1 MDRRRY
7 GPVLATAFGFGLL
20 GVLVHPDRVAADLM
34 GDIQQG
40 LQTTGKLF
48 GINTIA
54 DVADLVAKGFATRRG
69 TTSETQ
75 AAPVPTSDEGG
86 AGNGFL
92 SPQTPSMMMMMM
104 RLFGL
109 DGGQLGAMLVNG
121 IIFLA
126 HVIGTNLGA
135 FRKPTPLD
143 PGMATFLREP
153 PRHPP
158 GEPASPD
165 AVPESNSSGNP
176 LEWMLRNPSK
186 RFRVLLDQVENS
198 DLTEY
203 LERELEHLDQYPPED
218 TDCIRLLMCK
228 IKPFVRKM
236 QHVVRDQITQ
246 PSAPTGAEDGDETAS
261 DPQVDQPDGPEM
273 LKGIY
278 RNLPTS
284 DEFRAQSKLCERQ
297 FTRCSREFGPGRV
310 SF

>member
-7 GPVLATAFGFGLL
+7 GAALATAFGFGLL
-20 GVLVHPDRVAADLM
+20 VVLVHPDRVAADLM

-69 TTSETQ
+69 TTSEAQ
-75 AAPVPTSDEGG
+75 AAPAPTTDEGG
-86 AGNGFL
+86 TGGIL
-92 SPQTPSMMMMMM
+92 STQTPSMMMVMM

-143 PGMATFLREP
+143 PGMSTFLRDP
-153 PRHPP
+153 PHARHPP
-158 GEPASPD
+158 EASPD

-203 LERELEHLDQYPPED
+203 LERELDHLDQYPPED

-246 PSAPTGAEDGDETAS
+246 PPPTGAEDGDETAS
-261 DPQVDQPDGPEM
+261 DPQADQPPDGPEM

-297 FTRCSREFGPGRV
+297 FTRCSREFGPGRA